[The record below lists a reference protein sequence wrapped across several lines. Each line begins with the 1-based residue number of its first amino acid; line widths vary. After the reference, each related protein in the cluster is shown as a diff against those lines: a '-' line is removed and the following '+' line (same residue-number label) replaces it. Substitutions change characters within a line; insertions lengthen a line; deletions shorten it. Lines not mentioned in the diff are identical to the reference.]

1 MRHMHH
7 FYEASENNLRSRLA
21 LMYRAR
27 VSAIHRAA
35 EKEDVLGNRASGVRG
50 SRKPSFRREVFSET
64 SRGKGHER
72 RAEALFTL

>member
-7 FYEASENNLRSRLA
+7 FYEASENNLRSQLA

-35 EKEDVLGNRASGVRG
+35 EKEDVLGNRTSGVRG
-50 SRKPSFRREVFSET
+50 SRKPSFRR
-64 SRGKGHER
+64 GLLGNLER
-72 RAEALFTL
+72 QRA